1 MQATNQTVGDSSTFS
16 ASFPMDGLVG
26 LGFQSIS
33 VYNQPPLFQNLASS
47 GQLDSSVFSFK
58 LSSSDSELFLGGT
71 NDALYS
77 GDITYTDVTQ
87 EGYWQVQMDSL
98 SLASDSTMQ
107 ISGSTASII
116 DSGTT
121 LILGD
126 KADVAAFYGNVTG
139 AKEIEG
145 QSGMWSVPCDAVPT
159 ASLSFGGVSFEIDP
173 NTFSLGLVESGSSD
187 CVGGIA
193 ATSTCEFHDSFSEY
207 LLVGREFGVLLIP
220 MPYIHSVLDHR
231 GCVHAERVL
240 RL

>member
-1 MQATNQTVGDSSTFS
+1 
-16 ASFPMDGLVG
+16 MDGLIG

-33 VYNQPPLFQNLASS
+33 VYNQPPLFQSLASA

-58 LSSSDSELFLGGT
+58 LSTSDSELFLGGT

-98 SLASDSTMQ
+98 SLVANDSTATQM
-107 ISGSTASII
+107 SGSTASII

-121 LILGD
+121 LVLGD
-126 KADVAAFYGNVTG
+126 KTSVAAFYGNVTG

-145 QSGMWSVPCDAVPT
+145 QSGMWSVPCDGVPT
-159 ASLSFGGVSFEIDP
+159 ASMSFGGQSFDIDP
-173 NTFSLGLVESGSSD
+173 STFSLGLVSAGSSD

-193 ATSTCEFHDSFSEY
+193 ATSTCEFNSPCAWKSIAGNVEFFFSLFLSCALIIAFWIIGDVFMQNVY
-207 LLVGREFGVLLIP
+207 SVFDVDQKRVGFATL
-220 MPYIHSVLDHR
+220 
-231 GCVHAERVL
+231 A
-240 RL
+240 

>member
-1 MQATNQTVGDSSTFS
+1 
-16 ASFPMDGLVG
+16 MDGLIG

-33 VYNQPPLFQNLASS
+33 VYNQPPLFQSLASA

-58 LSSSDSELFLGGT
+58 LSTSDSELFLGGT

-98 SLASDSTMQ
+98 SLVANDSTATQM
-107 ISGSTASII
+107 SGSTASII

-121 LILGD
+121 LVLGD
-126 KADVAAFYGNVTG
+126 KTSVAAFYGNVTG

-145 QSGMWSVPCDAVPT
+145 QSGMWSVPCDGVPT
-159 ASLSFGGVSFEIDP
+159 ASMSFGGQSFDIDP
-173 NTFSLGLVESGSSD
+173 STFSLGLVSAGSSD

-193 ATSTCEFHDSFSEY
+193 ATSTCEFNSPCAWKSIAGNVEFFFPFFFLVH
-207 LLVGREFGVLLIP
+207 LL
-220 MPYIHSVLDHR
+220 
-231 GCVHAERVL
+231 
-240 RL
+240 

>member
-1 MQATNQTVGDSSTFS
+1 
-16 ASFPMDGLVG
+16 MDGLVG

-33 VYNQPPLFQNLASS
+33 VYNQPPLFQTLASA

-77 GDITYTDVTQ
+77 GDITYTDVTE
-87 EGYWQVQMDSL
+87 EGYWQVQMDG
-98 SLASDSTMQ
+98 LALDSTA
-107 ISGSTASII
+107 IRGSTASII

-126 KADVAAFYGNVTG
+126 KASVAAFYGNVTG

-145 QSGMWSVPCDAVPT
+145 QSGMWSVPCSGVPT

-173 NTFSLGLVESGSSD
+173 DTFSLGLVEAGSSD

-193 ATSTCEFHDSFSEY
+193 ATSTCECLDSLLRRALLCWRVELGVWSGADSF
-207 LLVGREFGVLLIP
+207 FVL
-220 MPYIHSVLDHR
+220 
-231 GCVHAERVL
+231 
-240 RL
+240 